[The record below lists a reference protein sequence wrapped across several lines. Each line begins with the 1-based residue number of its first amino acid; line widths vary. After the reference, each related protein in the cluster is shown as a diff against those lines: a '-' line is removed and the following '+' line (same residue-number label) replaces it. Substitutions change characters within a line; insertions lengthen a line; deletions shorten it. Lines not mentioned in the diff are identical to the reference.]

1 MHLAR
6 HDEAHWKWA
15 KKTLADILGDDR
27 GLPDY
32 VVEPFLAFVQ
42 EDIDALRKNER
53 QAVFGAI
60 KRVAHESRDMRG
72 GSLGEGADRPAWVE
86 SDMDWALRAA
96 KSALEAVPM
105 GQRSERAEKLLSEC
119 TCPAATGPQP
129 GVDDRT
135 VGEMG
140 MHRPVRAGRE

>member
-1 MHLAR
+1 MREVYDEEHL
-6 HDEAHWKWA
+6 KWA

-32 VVEPFLAFVQ
+32 VVEPFLAFDQ
-42 EDIDALRKNER
+42 EDIDELRVNER

-60 KRVAHESRDMRG
+60 KRVAHESRDVRG
-72 GSLGEGADRPAWVE
+72 ADLGEGGDRPAYVE

-105 GQRSERAEKLLSEC
+105 GQRSDKAEELLANC
-119 TCPAATGPQP
+119 ACPAATGPNP
-129 GVDDRT
+129 GVDSRT
-135 VGEMG
+135 IGE
-140 MHRPVRAGRE
+140 VAIGRK